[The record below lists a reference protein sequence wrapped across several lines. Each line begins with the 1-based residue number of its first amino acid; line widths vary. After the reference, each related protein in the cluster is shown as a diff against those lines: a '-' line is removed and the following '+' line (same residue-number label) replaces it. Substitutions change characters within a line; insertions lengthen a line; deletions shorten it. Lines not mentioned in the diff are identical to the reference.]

1 MSEIKEIGTLEE
13 SLSLQKN
20 LIVPV
25 RKSDGRLRMCI
36 DHRNLNERKVK
47 DRFPIYVLY
56 VWDASIYENGSG
68 AWLLSDA
75 VMGSEHP
82 YQPSDLE

>member
-1 MSEIKEIGTLEE
+1 
-13 SLSLQKN
+13 
-20 LIVPV
+20 
-25 RKSDGRLRMCI
+25 MCI

-82 YQPSDLE
+82 YQPLDLE